1 MCLGGQAIALSLSEA
16 LDQHSKDS
24 AMEWL
29 LKFNARGEAFGQTH
43 ASIHLAAPEPLTIIL
58 LFLLRS
64 CWTLHD
70 CNSGA
75 SESPEGRAAHFS
87 SFAAM

>member
-1 MCLGGQAIALSLSEA
+1 
-16 LDQHSKDS
+16 
-24 AMEWL
+24 MEWL
-29 LKFNARGEAFGQTH
+29 LKFNASGEAFGQTP
-43 ASIHLAAPEPLTIIL
+43 ASIHQPGSEALTIIL
-58 LFLLRS
+58 LFLLRY

-87 SFAAM
+87 SSRSHVM